1 MESFFFFLWELITA
15 KLYWSTLEF
24 HRLIQL
30 EPTFFL
36 LCCVLVLS
44 VSPRS
49 LFSYL
54 FFWLTVIQATD
65 LVIWFKFVQ
74 ENKQYEEVSTPV
86 RGYLIVMLGTVR
98 HSIWEPGEKVTLIS
112 NQYWVVYTE
121 LGRFTQLMWIGFVIA
136 AVYSGE
142 LLSRRSGAGLTDT
155 QKRFS
160 AESYPP
166 QRSLYVSEN
175 LLTHSS
181 FSLCYS
187 QPWHTHPRISWN

>member
-1 MESFFFFLWELITA
+1 
-15 KLYWSTLEF
+15 
-24 HRLIQL
+24 
-30 EPTFFL
+30 
-36 LCCVLVLS
+36 
-44 VSPRS
+44 
-49 LFSYL
+49 
-54 FFWLTVIQATD
+54 
-65 LVIWFKFVQ
+65 
-74 ENKQYEEVSTPV
+74 
-86 RGYLIVMLGTVR
+86 MLGTVR
-98 HSIWEPGEKVTLIS
+98 HSICESGEKVTLIS

-166 QRSLYVSEN
+166 QRSLPVSEN

-187 QPWHTHPRISWN
+187 QPRHTHARISWNKKKKGMLSTEWYWFFISPYSVWNNHIYSNQTYSPCVKSLTMMTHHIIYVV